1 MDLLNLGGG
10 LDLEPRILPVAQSCS
25 YHTTGPPQAPLKPK
39 GSERGSWSHSLSL
52 NEILLSCP
60 ISFGPQDVS
69 DGSPGQ
75 GALKAG
81 EPSSCSGHTTQ
92 VLSLLPSETC

>member
-1 MDLLNLGGG
+1 MMPSKQEKAAQFLQE
-10 LDLEPRILPVAQSCS
+10 LDTFLE
-25 YHTTGPPQAPLKPK
+25 
-39 GSERGSWSHSLSL
+39 
-52 NEILLSCP
+52 
-60 ISFGPQDVS
+60 SFGPQDVS

-81 EPSSCSGHTTQ
+81 EPSSCSGHTPQ